1 MNLSRIKAL
10 VIKEFFQIRR
20 DKRTLGIIL
29 FVPAFLLVMYGYAI
43 NLDIKNMSLG
53 IYDLDKTPTSQRL
66 IEALFEGGYS
76 SHFTLKHW
84 ITHPHEIDTLL
95 LTEQAE
101 AVLVIPPSF
110 QQRLLRQEPASV
122 QLIIDG
128 VNASRAATAIGFLEN
143 ALIQFG
149 TQFSLRQQPQLKQI
163 FLPIDYRT
171 RIWYN
176 PELKSNQ
183 FLIPGLIALI
193 LMVITVVVTSTSI
206 VREQERGSMEQLI
219 VSPLHAGELIVGKLI
234 PYALISL
241 LATALILLASAV
253 LFDISVKGSYLW
265 LFITV
270 IIFLFGALG
279 TGLLI
284 STLVRTQEVAFML
297 ATTSTLMPTFVLSG
311 FVFPIS
317 NMPMPVQLLTYF
329 IPARYF
335 LVALRH
341 LMLKG
346 SPWIAFWPDLALLSL
361 YALFTLTLGTIRL
374 KKLID

>member
-1 MNLSRIKAL
+1 VAILRIL
-10 VIKEFFQIRR
+10 H
-20 DKRTLGIIL
+20 
-29 FVPAFLLVMYGYAI
+29 
-43 NLDIKNMSLG
+43 
-53 IYDLDKTPTSQRL
+53 
-66 IEALFEGGYS
+66 S
-76 SHFTLKHW
+76 S
-84 ITHPHEIDTLL
+84 IAHPHEIDTLL

-101 AVLVIPPSF
+101 AVLVIPSSF

-143 ALIQFG
+143 ALIQ
-149 TQFSLRQQPQLKQI
+149 
-163 FLPIDYRT
+163 
-171 RIWYN
+171 
-176 PELKSNQ
+176 ELKSNQ

-241 LATALILLASAV
+241 LATALILIASAV
-253 LFDISVKGSYLW
+253 LFDIRVKGSYLW

-270 IIFLFGALG
+270 IIFLSGALG

-317 NMPMPVQLLTYF
+317 NMPLPVQLLTYF